1 MPFGYICG
9 FPVQHVASEL
19 WGYVS
24 GQAATH
30 AQGAAVAAAVA
41 RWGGAG
47 CSELPFPVCK
57 TGYRPWD
64 PASGAKMYG
73 CPRHSGERKRRID
86 AAGMRPGWASFD
98 QWPRGETPQQP
109 QSSRRP
115 PMPTPPPPLQLPPSP
130 TLSPPRQ

>member
-1 MPFGYICG
+1 VPFGFICG

-30 AQGAAVAAAVA
+30 AQGAAVAAAVLH
-41 RWGGAG
+41 WGGPG
-47 CSELPFPVCK
+47 CTELPFPVCK
-57 TGYRPWD
+57 TGYKPFD
-64 PASGAKMYG
+64 PVTGAKMFG
-73 CPRHSGERKRRID
+73 CARHSAERKSRIK
-86 AAGMRPGWASFD
+86 AAGLRPGWASFD

-115 PMPTPPPPLQLPPSP
+115 AMPPPPLVLPS
-130 TLSPPRQ
+130 LSPGRQ